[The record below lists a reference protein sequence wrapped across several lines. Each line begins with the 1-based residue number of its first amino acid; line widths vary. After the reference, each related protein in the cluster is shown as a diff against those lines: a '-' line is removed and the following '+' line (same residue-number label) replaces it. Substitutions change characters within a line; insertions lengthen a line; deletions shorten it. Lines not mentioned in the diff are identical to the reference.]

1 MVATIEY
8 KGDRYLADSRTHLS
22 VGLCY
27 YIYVITAVWCY
38 CFRLDFVR
46 HFWGRPRPNRP
57 SVAPEVL
64 TVVLRYLL
72 TILVLGT

>member
-27 YIYVITAVWCY
+27 YICY
-38 CFRLDFVR
+38 YSC
-46 HFWGRPRPNRP
+46 
-57 SVAPEVL
+57 
-64 TVVLRYLL
+64 VVLLL
-72 TILVLGT
+72 